1 MDLGDKIKELRKQK
15 GMTQADLGLAIGVCY
30 QSISDW
36 EHKKY
41 NPSYDNI
48 SELERVLGE
57 PLRGYSLVLPRKTVK
72 ISIKDKKPVCG
83 ENKPVDVGKIGALY
97 RARWSIEE
105 IARDVHIPASE
116 VVKYLRR
123 MKKDGKINTSPQQ
136 RD

>member
-15 GMTQADLGLAIGVCY
+15 GMRQTDLAWAIGVCS

-41 NPSYDNI
+41 NPTYDNMDA
-48 SELERVLGE
+48 LEKVLGE
-57 PLRGYSLVLPRKTVK
+57 PLRGCELVLPSSRKRK
-72 ISIKDKKPVCG
+72 PSKDKKPVY
-83 ENKPVDVGKIGALY
+83 EKNKPVDVGKIGALY
-97 RARWSIEE
+97 RAHWSIEE

-123 MKKDGKINTSPQQ
+123 MERWKD
-136 RD
+136 

>member
-15 GMTQADLGLAIGVCY
+15 GMRQTDLAWAIGVCS

-41 NPSYDNI
+41 NPTYDNMDA
-48 SELERVLGE
+48 LEKVLGE
-57 PLRGYSLVLPRKTVK
+57 PLRGCELVLPSSRKRK
-72 ISIKDKKPVCG
+72 PSKDKKPVY
-83 ENKPVDVGKIGALY
+83 ETNKPVDVGKIGALY

-105 IARDVHIPASE
+105 IAKDVHITASE

-123 MKKDGKINTSPQQ
+123 MERDG
-136 RD
+136 